1 MKLVVL
7 GSFIFTLSLFCVWA
21 IKSLAYRYNWVASPK
36 SDRWHKKPIALY
48 GGIGIFIP
56 FIVTAGLILTVN
68 VRNHAFNLFLSIL
81 IGSACV
87 FLLGLFDDMK
97 NLKPATKLIGQIVAA
112 SLPIS
117 LGLVLQVSPW
127 YLVNVLLTYFWF
139 VGIINAVNM
148 LDNMDGLSSGIVMIS
163 ALFTAVIY
171 SSSYGM
177 NSDSMYLQ
185 IVFVLFFSVAG
196 FWVFNKPPASIFMGD
211 SGSLFLG
218 YVLAAITV
226 PSKLNGFMGTSS
238 SMLVL
243 IIPVA
248 ILAVPIFDTTFVTVL
263 RKMHGRP
270 ASLGG
275 KDHSSHRLV
284 GLGFSERKAVL
295 VLYILAFLGGIVGFS
310 LSVSSAFS
318 IPLVVLY
325 VILLFFIGIYL
336 GKVKV
341 YPEPD
346 GPEQRDGW
354 TPLVSQLFYKRHAGE
369 VILDIMLISVSYYI
383 AYLLRFEGSL
393 KGQALNY
400 MQSLPIIVA
409 SCMGSFFT
417 QGIYRGIWH
426 FISINDIGRYVKG
439 VILGNGIGI
448 LIIVALYR
456 FEGYSR
462 TVFIIFGVL
471 LFMFMVGSRLFFR
484 IFENIINR
492 ERSYSNK
499 TKVFIYGAGQ
509 AGKLLLEESERNPL
523 YKDYSVTGFI
533 DDDPNKRNRSILGVK
548 IFGTDDLCQ
557 NKKSFEGDELWVS
570 SVKIDDEKVSAFVK
584 YIGDEI
590 KVKRFKLIME

>member
-1 MKLVVL
+1 M
-7 GSFIFTLSLFCVWA
+7 
-21 IKSLAYRYNWVASPK
+21 
-36 SDRWHKKPIALY
+36 
-48 GGIGIFIP
+48 
-56 FIVTAGLILTVN
+56 
-68 VRNHAFNLFLSIL
+68 
-81 IGSACV
+81 
-87 FLLGLFDDMK
+87 LGLFDDIK
-97 NLKPATKLIGQIVAA
+97 NLKPATKLIGQIIAA

-163 ALFTAVIY
+163 TFFTALIY
-171 SSSYGM
+171 SSSYGV

-185 IVFVLFFSVAG
+185 IAFVLLFSVAG

-218 YVLAAITV
+218 YILAAITI
-226 PSKLNGFMGTSS
+226 PSRLNGFMGTSS

-248 ILAVPIFDTTFVTVL
+248 VLAVPIFDTTFVTVL

-284 GLGFSERKAVL
+284 GLGFSEKKAVL
-295 VLYILAFLGGIVGFS
+295 MLYILAFLGGIVGVS
-310 LSVSSAFS
+310 LSLSSAFS
-318 IPLVVLY
+318 IPFLMLY
-325 VILLFFIGIYL
+325 IILLCFIGIYL

-341 YPEPD
+341 YPEPSN
-346 GPEQRDGW
+346 PEQRNGW
-354 TPLVSQLFYKRHAGE
+354 TPLVSHWFYKRHAGE
-369 VILDIMLISVSYYI
+369 VILDIILIAVSYYI

-393 KGQALNY
+393 KGQATNY

-409 SCMGSFFT
+409 SCMGSFFV

-462 TVFIIFGVL
+462 TVFIIFSVL
-471 LFMFMVGSRLFFR
+471 LFLLMIGSRLFFR
-484 IFENIINR
+484 ILDNITTGQR
-492 ERSYSNK
+492 TYFNK
-499 TKVFIYGAGQ
+499 TKVLIYGAGQ
-509 AGKLLLEESERNPL
+509 AGKLLLEESARNHL
-523 YKDYSVTGFI
+523 YKDYSIIGFI
-533 DDDPNKRNRSILGVK
+533 DDDPNKRNHSLLGVK
-548 IFGTDDLCQ
+548 IFGCDDLPR
-557 NKKSFEGDELWVS
+557 NKKSFKADELWVS
-570 SVKIDDEKVSAFVK
+570 SAQIDDEKISALIK
-584 YIGDEI
+584 LMGDEI
-590 KVKRFKLIME
+590 KVKRFKLIVE

>member
-1 MKLVVL
+1 MNLVVL
-7 GSFIFTLSLFCVWA
+7 GIFSFILSLLSVWA
-21 IKSLAYRYNWVASPK
+21 IRSLAYRYNWVATPRN
-36 SDRWHKKPIALY
+36 DRWHKKPIALY
-48 GGIGIFIP
+48 GGIGFFIP
-56 FIVTAGLILTVN
+56 FIIAAGLILATN
-68 VRNHAFNLFLSIL
+68 VRSNGFNLFFSIL
-81 IGSACV
+81 IGSSGV
-87 FLLGLFDDMK
+87 FLLGLFDDIK

-148 LDNMDGLSSGIVMIS
+148 LDNMDGLSSGIVII
-163 ALFTAVIY
+163 ATFFTALIY
-171 SSSYGM
+171 SSYYGM

-185 IVFVLFFSVAG
+185 LAFVLLFSVAG
-196 FWVFNKPPASIFMGD
+196 FWIFNKPPASIFMGD

-218 YVLAAITV
+218 YVLAAVTV

-243 IIPVA
+243 IIPVT
-248 ILAVPIFDTTFVTVL
+248 ILAVPIFDTTFVTIL
-263 RKMHGRP
+263 RKLHGRP

-295 VLYILAFLGGIVGFS
+295 VLYLLAFLGGGVGVSLRFS
-310 LSVSSAFS
+310 LSFS
-318 IPLVVLY
+318 IPLLILY
-325 VILLFFIGIYL
+325 VILLCFIGIYL

-341 YPEPD
+341 YPKPVHD
-346 GPEQRDGW
+346 NQKAGW
-354 TPLVSQLFYKRHAGE
+354 TPLVSELFYKRSAGE
-369 VILDIMLISVSYYI
+369 VILDIMLIAVSYYI

-393 KGQALNY
+393 KGQAINY
-400 MQSLPIIVA
+400 VQSLPIIIA
-409 SCMGSFFT
+409 SCMGSFFI

-448 LIIVALYR
+448 LVIVALYR

-471 LFMFMVGSRLFFR
+471 LFMFMVGSRLLFR
-484 IFENIINR
+484 FFENIINH
-492 ERSYSNK
+492 ERSHADK
-499 TKVFIYGAGQ
+499 KKVLIYGAGQ
-509 AGKLLLEESERNPL
+509 AGKLLLEEAARNIT
-523 YKDYSVTGFI
+523 YNDCHIIGFI
-533 DDDPNKRNRSILGVK
+533 DDDPTKWNRSVQGIK
-548 IFGTDDLCQ
+548 ISGTNLYQHD
-557 NKKSFEGDELWVS
+557 KSCKIAELWVS
-570 SVKIDDEKVSAFVK
+570 SAKITDEKIDLLLKQL
-584 YIGDEI
+584 GDDI
-590 KVKRFKLIME
+590 KVKKFRLTIE

>member
-21 IKSLAYRYNWVASPK
+21 IKSLAYRYSWVASPK

-56 FIVTAGLILTVN
+56 FIASAGLILAVN

-87 FLLGLFDDMK
+87 FLIGLFDDIK
-97 NLKPATKLIGQIVAA
+97 NLKPATKLIGQIIAA

-139 VGIINAVNM
+139 VGIINAINM

-163 ALFTAVIY
+163 TLFTAVIY

-185 IVFVLFFSVAG
+185 IIFVLFFSVAG

-218 YVLAAITV
+218 YILASITV

-284 GLGFSERKAVL
+284 GLGFSEKKAVL

-310 LSVSSAFS
+310 LSVSSVFS

-346 GPEQRDGW
+346 VAEQRDRW
-354 TPLVSQLFYKRHAGE
+354 TPIVSQLFYKRHAGE
-369 VILDIMLISVSYYI
+369 VILDIVLISVSYYI

-393 KGQALNY
+393 KGQATNY
-400 MQSLPIIVA
+400 VQSLPIIVA
-409 SCMGSFFT
+409 ACMGSFFM

-462 TVFIIFGVL
+462 TAFIIFGVL

-492 ERSYSNK
+492 ERSSSDK
-499 TKVFIYGAGQ
+499 TKVLIYGAGQ

-523 YKDYSVTGFI
+523 YKDYSVAGFI
-533 DDDPNKRNRSILGVK
+533 DDDPNKCNRSILGVK
-548 IFGTDDLCQ
+548 IFGSADLCQ
-557 NKKSFEGDELWVS
+557 NKKSFQVDELWVS
-570 SVKIDDEKVSAFVK
+570 SVKIDDEKIGAFVK
-584 YIGDEI
+584 HIGDEI
-590 KVKRFKLIME
+590 KVKRFKIIME